1 MIDNPNIQDVDG
13 IGSSSNYGTS
23 STKVLCRRSSSL
35 LQLLLALMSPLTDTA
50 VLVAVCV
57 GRHMWRFMCDVR
69 CVTCAEGV
77 LLSEMHVSGVLAA
90 GGKLVWSL
98 PMMLVM
104 MMMMLM
110 EMVILMID
118 NHVHGMVMVMI
129 MFMVSAVMIETPAA
143 QLMTSNIRWVC
154 ADDKAVD
161 HMLSL
166 CTSCSS
172 LAIRSHCITAACMAA
187 AALELSTSSVWCDRC
202 DRRRVHDAG
211 EELQESR

>member
-1 MIDNPNIQDVDG
+1 
-13 IGSSSNYGTS
+13 
-23 STKVLCRRSSSL
+23 
-35 LQLLLALMSPLTDTA
+35 
-50 VLVAVCV
+50 
-57 GRHMWRFMCDVR
+57 
-69 CVTCAEGV
+69 
-77 LLSEMHVSGVLAA
+77 MHVSGVLAA
-90 GGKLVWSL
+90 GGKLVRSL

-104 MMMMLM
+104 MMMMMMMMM
-110 EMVILMID
+110 EMEILMID
-118 NHVHGMVMVMI
+118 MFMVMVMVMI
-129 MFMVSAVMIETPAA
+129 MFMVSAVMIEIPAA

-187 AALELSTSSVWCDRC
+187 AALELSSSSVWGDRC
-202 DRRRVHDAG
+202 VRRRVHDAG